1 MPEINPVSKEALDR
15 IDAKFTAEIREIN
28 KHIKENGEAI
38 VKLET
43 LYSTLVKLPDA
54 ISALEKT
61 VVGVNHNLETM
72 SDRIKQINESVQAQ
86 RESVKALREENQR
99 QNETI
104 SKVDNKSKID
114 WSEFITKNFWSIILK
129 AIIAIAAILVAYKTL
144 SGI

>member
-1 MPEINPVSKEALDR
+1 MADSTPITKEALDR
-15 IDAKFTAEIREIN
+15 IDTKFTTEIRELN
-28 KHIKENGEAI
+28 KHIKENSQSI

-72 SDRIKQINESVQAQ
+72 SDRIKQINESVQEQ

-104 SKVDNKSKID
+104 EAVDNKSKID
-114 WSEFITKNFWSIILK
+114 WSEFITKNFWNIVLK
-129 AIIAIAAILVAYKTL
+129 LIIAIAAILVAYKTL
-144 SGI
+144 HGA